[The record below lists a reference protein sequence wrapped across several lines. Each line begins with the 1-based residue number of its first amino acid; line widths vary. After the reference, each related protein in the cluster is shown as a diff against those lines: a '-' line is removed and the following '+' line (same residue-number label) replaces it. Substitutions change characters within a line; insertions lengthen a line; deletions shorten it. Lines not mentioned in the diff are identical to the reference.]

1 MDNEESDYLGNVFEN
16 ENDVDLA
23 GENISD
29 SNSDPDDEIDMG
41 LDDNTPNVAAA
52 VDDPT
57 PVRKQIFSD
66 LENVLN
72 LDNYDPLPA
81 QEYSKFEYSNASKS
95 FQVEWENSRETFC
108 KTNQGQEMLHVL
120 LLTLWNLSV
129 YSYPIL

>member
-1 MDNEESDYLGNVFEN
+1 MPPKKKTRLLTESEQERLLQNFYDDLDNEESDYLGNVFEN

-29 SNSDPDDEIDMG
+29 SNLDPDEEIDMG
-41 LDDNTPNVAAA
+41 FEDNTPNVAAA

-57 PVRKQIFSD
+57 PVCRQIFSD

-72 LDNYDPLPA
+72 LDNYNPLPA

-95 FQVEWENSRETFC
+95 F
-108 KTNQGQEMLHVL
+108 
-120 LLTLWNLSV
+120 
-129 YSYPIL
+129 